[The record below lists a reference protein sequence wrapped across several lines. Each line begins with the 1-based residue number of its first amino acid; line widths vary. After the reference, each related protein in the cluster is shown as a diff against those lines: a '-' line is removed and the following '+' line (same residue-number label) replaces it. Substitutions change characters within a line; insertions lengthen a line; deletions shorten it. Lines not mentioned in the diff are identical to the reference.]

1 MEKFITHLKTFIHQ
15 YHHKII
21 GYLCL
26 ALFFAYAYL
35 IRHELQ
41 VADNTGNIKIVAV
54 PEKNDKS
61 ADFKQ
66 SLRNITI
73 DGQLITWESK
83 EIVHNDWGLYAAQQV
98 YPLFT
103 ADAKEKKAFLEINNK
118 YEGGY
123 SLSFEYAS
131 YQFGGFL
138 RVYVD
143 NRLLTEIDT
152 YGPELQYQL
161 INLRLPQHLG
171 VSQKNLIWWG
181 QLAFF
186 ALMLLIFF
194 YKRLYK
200 DLTYRNVIKTLAP
213 VALALA
219 TIQAGFDLFPQKYI
233 NLFNSMYAFNKVALT
248 LTVLTLL
255 LSISST
261 VLKELIKTKW
271 RWISQISYLALN
283 AVTPFLTFFILE
295 NPYSQIDKM
304 AAGSASVNLQLITI
318 IWLSLALLF
327 TSLRAASIFTVSASL
342 ILSIANKLMLD
353 ARAIP
358 ILAYHFGQIGTGLTI
373 ADTIEVIFN
382 NNILQA
388 LILAWIF
395 VIALLFMPGMKQLFA
410 TELNLLPVEKW
421 TQKFTFLR
429 RKLYRKACLA
439 GIGLITVLFIT
450 PALLFNTAKKVEMD
464 LSYWGIQDTYRERGF
479 TLSFIRYYMAA
490 QVVVPEGYTVEKTKA
505 ILDQYPKTET
515 QSTKK
520 PNIILIQN
528 EALTDYSKLTSL
540 QFDNDPLAYIHSI
553 ADESIQ
559 GNIYTSV
566 IGGGTAQTEYEVLS
580 GNGLALLPP
589 NTFGFQ
595 QFVTSPKQ
603 SVVSSL
609 KKQGYTSVGMHP
621 YSKNNYSRNQV
632 YRFYGFDQRY
642 FSDSDP
648 SISTLYTNEMLRGYT
663 TDRALYQGTQK
674 LIAETK
680 EPLFNFIVT
689 MQGHSGYNT
698 PEDKNPRTVRI
709 TNAEN
714 NFSATDF
721 LSSVKVSD
729 QAFKE
734 FTEMLQS
741 SDEPTLVA
749 MYGDHQPGLS
759 NSYFD
764 TYLDKNDKGSHYKT
778 PLIIWANFPLPKRES
793 PNISPNYI
801 VPYLYDLLSETEYA
815 LPIPSYY
822 QFMNQVQKEIPIMTA
837 WGYYDKNG
845 QYSEKAPTDSKL
857 FKELQ
862 YVQHNRAFDKKAEEL
877 KSSYE

>member
-1 MEKFITHLKTFIHQ
+1 MDNQL
-15 YHHKII
+15 
-21 GYLCL
+21 
-26 ALFFAYAYL
+26 L
-35 IRHELQ
+35 I
-41 VADNTGNIKIVAV
+41 
-54 PEKNDKS
+54 
-61 ADFKQ
+61 
-66 SLRNITI
+66 
-73 DGQLITWESK
+73 
-83 EIVHNDWGLYAAQQV
+83 
-98 YPLFT
+98 
-103 ADAKEKKAFLEINNK
+103 
-118 YEGGY
+118 
-123 SLSFEYAS
+123 
-131 YQFGGFL
+131 
-138 RVYVD
+138 
-143 NRLLTEIDT
+143 EIDT

-161 INLRLPQHLG
+161 VNLRLPQHLG
-171 VSQKNLIWWG
+171 VSRKNLIWWG

-194 YKRLYK
+194 HKRLYK
-200 DLTYRNVIKTLAP
+200 NLTYGNVFKTLVP
-213 VALALA
+213 TTVALG
-219 TIQAGFDLFPQKYI
+219 TIHAGFELFPQKYI

-248 LTVLTLL
+248 LIILTLL
-255 LSISST
+255 LSITSI
-261 VLKELIKTKW
+261 VLRNLIKTKW
-271 RWISQISYLALN
+271 RLISQISYIALN
-283 AVTPFLTFFILE
+283 VVTPFLTFFILE

-304 AAGSASVNLQLITI
+304 AAGSVNVNIQLITI
-318 IWLSLALLF
+318 IWLSLTLLF
-327 TSLRAASIFTVSASL
+327 TSLRVASIFTVSASL

-358 ILAYHFGQIGTGLTI
+358 ILAYHFGQLRTGLTI
-373 ADTIEVIFN
+373 ANTIEVIFN

-410 TELNLLPVEKW
+410 TELNLLPIDKW
-421 TQKFTFLR
+421 PQKFSFLK
-429 RKLYRKACLA
+429 RKLYRKLCLA
-439 GIGLITVLFIT
+439 GIGMITILFIT
-450 PALLFNTAKKVEMD
+450 PNLLFHTAKKVEME

-479 TLSFIRYYMAA
+479 TLSFIRYYLAA
-490 QVVVPEGYTVEKTKA
+490 QVIVPEGYNVSNTKT
-505 ILDQYPKTET
+505 ILDNYPKKELKS
-515 QSTKK
+515 QKK
-520 PNIILIQN
+520 PNIIFIQN

-540 QFDNDPLAYIHSI
+540 QFDNDPMAYIHSI
-553 ADESIQ
+553 AGESIQ
-559 GNIYTSV
+559 GSIYTSV

-580 GNGLALLPP
+580 SNSLALLPP
-589 NTFGFQ
+589 NTFAFQ
-595 QFVTSPKQ
+595 QFVTFPKH
-603 SVVSSL
+603 SVVSAL
-609 KKQGYTSVGMHP
+609 KHQGYTSVGMHP

-642 FSDSDP
+642 FSDSTP
-648 SISTLYTNEMLRGYT
+648 SITTLYTNEMLRGYT

-674 LIAETK
+674 LISETK

-689 MQGHSGYNT
+689 MQGHGGYNT
-698 PEDKNPRTVRI
+698 PEENNPRTVRI

-721 LSSVKVSD
+721 LSSVKISD

-734 FTEMLQS
+734 FVEQLKS
-741 SDEPTLVA
+741 SDEPTIVV
-749 MYGDHQPGLS
+749 MYGDHQPGLA
-759 NSYFD
+759 NTYFD
-764 TYLDKNDKGSHYKT
+764 AYLDKNDKGSHYKT

-862 YVQHNRAFDKKAEEL
+862 YVQHNRAFDKKAEDL